1 MTNASTLF
9 YNSNSQ
15 IKDTLYRKI
24 TITPSDEQ
32 YEEQMIRWN
41 DLAEY
46 LKENLKTE
54 SGLNVNSWLQGSYK
68 FKTQIRP
75 TNTSEEF
82 DIDLGIYFEVEKKP
96 TEEKYSPKNLK
107 KMIQQCLKNYAALHT
122 DEILKVD
129 DPAKERCAR
138 IHFPG
143 NFHIDVPCYYEI
155 PDTKKT
161 ELATEAN
168 IWEDSDPEIFYN
180 WFQNSF
186 SDSEREVA
194 RRVIKYIKCWS
205 GISFVNQ
212 KKDGRPSSMLIM
224 VLVTQALLDLPKN
237 IFELYDDEILA
248 AVLGKILQRLQS
260 SSKVNN
266 PVNDKECLSDRIEE
280 FDVFLSELESFTKIA
295 SDALSCSS
303 SIDAVAKWQLAFH
316 HFIPMLDEEETA
328 KSINNSLVP
337 YRFDPEI
344 EITAISNDNNSAK
357 YSGTNKIGPIPKN
370 CSITFRITNE
380 SQIPTGSSI
389 QWTVRNFGSDSEYVN
404 DIGHLA
410 GNSTSVKKNSAYNG
424 THYMD
429 CLITRNNQVIGS
441 KRATVEIK
449 GNPIPK
455 RNPPKKSWVKFN
467 K

>member
-1 MTNASTLF
+1 MTNASALF

-24 TITPSDEQ
+24 TITQGDEQ
-32 YEEQMIRWN
+32 YEEQMTRWK

-82 DIDLGIYFEVEKKP
+82 DIDLGVYFEVEKKP

-107 KMIQQCLKNYAALHT
+107 RMIQQCLKNYAALHT

-129 DPAKERCAR
+129 DPTKERCAR

-155 PDTKKT
+155 PDAKKIG
-161 ELATEAN
+161 LATEAN

-194 RRVIKYIKCWS
+194 RRIIKYTKCWS

-212 KKDGRPSSMLIM
+212 KKGGRPSSMLIM
-224 VLVTQALLDLPKN
+224 VLVTQSLLYLPKN

-248 AVLGKILQRLQS
+248 AVLGKILQRLRS

-266 PVNDKECLSDRIEE
+266 PVNDKECLSDRIED

-295 SDALSCSS
+295 SDALNCSS
-303 SIDAVAKWQLAFH
+303 AIDAVAKWQSAFH
-316 HFIPMLDEEETA
+316 HFIPMLDEEEATKA
-328 KSINNSLVP
+328 INNSLAP
-337 YRFDPEI
+337 YRFDPI
-344 EITAISNDNNSAK
+344 IKISAKSNNSVIG
-357 YSGTNKIGPIPKN
+357 SGINKIGPIPKN
-370 CSITFRITNE
+370 CSITFQIANE
-380 SQIPTGSSI
+380 SQIPAGSSI

-410 GNSTSVKKNSAYNG
+410 GNSTSVERKSAYNG

-441 KRATVEIK
+441 KRAIVEIK

-455 RNPPKKSWVKFN
+455 RNPPKRSWVKFN